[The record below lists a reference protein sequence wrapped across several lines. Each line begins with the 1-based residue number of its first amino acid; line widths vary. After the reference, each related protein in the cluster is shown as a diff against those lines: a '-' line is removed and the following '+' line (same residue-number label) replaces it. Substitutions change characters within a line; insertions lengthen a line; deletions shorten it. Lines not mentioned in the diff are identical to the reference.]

1 MQKLLSEFPPID
13 FLGVYAFA
21 RGGGGSAPLGE
32 IELKICLY
40 KISLKNTHTPIV
52 QRWGAIEEK
61 QKINIK
67 IVVGFCNVQSWEA
80 IEMLGAGD
88 MPA

>member
-1 MQKLLSEFPPID
+1 MIFYGYTLLRGVGADLPPGKI
-13 FLGVYAFA
+13 G
-21 RGGGGSAPLGE
+21 
-32 IELKICLY
+32 LKICLY